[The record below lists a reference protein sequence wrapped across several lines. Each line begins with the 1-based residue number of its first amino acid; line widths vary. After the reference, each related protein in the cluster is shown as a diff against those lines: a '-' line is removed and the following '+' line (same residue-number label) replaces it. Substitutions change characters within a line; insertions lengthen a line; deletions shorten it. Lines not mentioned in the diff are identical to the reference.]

1 MQKLKPSPDKITALY
16 CRLSRDDGGDAE
28 SNSIGNQK
36 TILSRYAA
44 DHGFSNTKF
53 YVDDG
58 WSGANFSRP
67 GFEAMMSDVD
77 NGLIGTI
84 ICKDMSRFGRD
95 YLHVGLYTEVK
106 FPEAGIRFIAINDGV
121 DSASGA
127 SDDFTPFRNII
138 NEWYCRDIS
147 KKIKARMQS
156 RAKSG
161 EHLTGNAPYGYKKAD
176 GNYKKWIIDEE
187 PVKIIR
193 EIFQLYLDGRNATQ
207 IAEEMAKRGYDAPGD
222 YLAKQKQYT
231 KGKAVTFETP
241 TAIWHPGTILNILDR
256 YEYCGH
262 TVSYRR
268 KTVSYKTHKSV
279 LNDEADWIITKNTQT
294 PIIDED
300 TWQTVHKMREKG
312 RRRKEHVWDKG
323 PLNGFLYCPDC
334 GSKLYFSHP
343 SRLKTSG
350 TYMCGYYMHYKKCS
364 THYIRRDELEPVV
377 LAQLRADCAFA
388 REHEDEFVRMVEK
401 KTRRQGDDAVKKGK
415 KEYAEAKKRIEEI
428 DQIINRL
435 YEDKVS
441 GGLSAER
448 FAKMLAT
455 YEAEQEALRAKCE
468 TLQAQIT
475 AARTTSDNAK
485 QFIRVV
491 KKFTEMQELTPE
503 IVATL
508 IERVEVGQAQ
518 KVDGVKKQEI
528 KIIYNFI
535 GNIKE

>member
-1 MQKLKPSPDKITALY
+1 MQKQKTNPDKITALY
-16 CRLSRDDGGDAE
+16 CRLSRDDGGDSE

-77 NGLIGTI
+77 DGLIGTI

-106 FPEAGIRFIAINDGV
+106 FPESGIRFIAINDGV

-127 SDDFTPFRNII
+127 FDDFAPFRNII

-147 KKIKARMQS
+147 KKIRASMQS

-161 EHLTGNAPYGYKKAD
+161 EHLTGNPPYGYKKD
-176 GNYKKWIIDEE
+176 VSDPKKWVIDDV
-187 PVKIIR
+187 PAKIIR
-193 EIFQLYLDGRNATQ
+193 EIFQMYLVGKNASQ
-207 IAEEMAKRGYDAPGD
+207 IAEEIAKRGYDAPGV
-222 YLAKQKQYT
+222 YLAKRNQYT
-231 KGKAVTFETP
+231 KGKAVTFEMP
-241 TAIWHPGTILNILDR
+241 TAMWHPCTVLNILDR

-268 KTVSYKTHKSV
+268 KSVSYKNHKSV
-279 LNDEADWIITKNTQT
+279 LNPEEEWIITKNTQDA
-294 PIIDED
+294 IIDEE
-300 TWQTVHKMREKG
+300 TWQTVHKMRESG
-312 RRRKEHVWDKG
+312 RRRKQNVWDKG

-334 GSKLYFSHP
+334 GSKLYFNHP

-350 TYMCGYYMHYKKCS
+350 IYMCGYYMHYKKCT
-364 THYIRRDELEPVV
+364 THYIRRDELEPAV

-388 REHEDEFVRMVEK
+388 REHEDEFVKMMEK
-401 KTRRQGDDAVKKGK
+401 KTRRHGEDAVRKGG
-415 KEYAEAKKRIEEI
+415 KEYAEARSRIEEI
-428 DQIINRL
+428 DRIINRL
-435 YEDKVS
+435 YEDKIS
-441 GGLSAER
+441 GGLSVER
-448 FAKMLAT
+448 FSKMLMS
-455 YEAEQEALRAKCE
+455 YETEQETLRSKCE
-468 TLQAQIT
+468 KLQEQIA
-475 AARTTSDNAK
+475 AARTTSDNTK

>member
-1 MQKLKPSPDKITALY
+1 MPRNTDKITALY

-44 DHGFSNTKF
+44 EHGFTSTKF

-77 NGLIGTI
+77 DGLIGTI

-147 KKIKARMQS
+147 KKIKASMQS

-161 EHLTGNAPYGYKKAD
+161 EHLTGNAPYGYKKSETD
-176 GNYKKWIIDEE
+176 PKKWVIDEE
-187 PVKIIR
+187 PAAVIR
-193 EIFQLYLDGRNATQ
+193 EVFQLYLDGKNATQ
-207 IAEEMAKRGYDAPGD
+207 ISEEMARRGYDAPGD
-222 YLAKQKQYT
+222 YLAKQNQYT
-231 KGKAVTFETP
+231 KGRAVTFETP
-241 TAIWHPGTILNILDR
+241 KAMWHPGTILNLLDR

-279 LNDEADWIITKNTQT
+279 LNPEDDWIITKNTQP
-294 PIIDED
+294 PIIDEE
-300 TWQTVHKMREKG
+300 TWQTVHKMRESG

-323 PLNGFLYCPDC
+323 SLNGFLYCPDC

-343 SRLKTSG
+343 TRLKTCG
-350 TYMCGYYMHYKKCS
+350 TYMCGYYMHYKKCT
-364 THYIRRDELEPVV
+364 THYIRRDELEPAV
-377 LAQLRADCAFA
+377 LAQLRANCAFA
-388 REHEDEFVRMVEK
+388 REHEADFVKMVEK
-401 KTRRQGDDAVKKGK
+401 KTRRQGDDAVKKGE
-415 KEYAEAKKRIEEI
+415 KEYAEARDRIGEI
-428 DQIINRL
+428 DRIINQL
-435 YEDKVS
+435 YEDKVG
-441 GGLSAER
+441 GGLSTER
-448 FAKMLAT
+448 FSRMLAK
-455 YEAEQEALRAKCE
+455 YEEEQEALRARCE
-468 TLQAQIT
+468 TLQAQI
-475 AARTTSDNAK
+475 AAAKTTSDNAK
-485 QFIRVV
+485 QFIKVV
-491 KKFTEMQELTPE
+491 KKFTEMQELTSE

-528 KIIYNFI
+528 RIVYNFI
-535 GNIKE
+535 GEIRE

>member
-1 MQKLKPSPDKITALY
+1 MPKPIYAPDQITALY

-36 TILSRYAA
+36 TILSRYAT

-58 WSGANFSRP
+58 WSGANFNRP
-67 GFEAMMSDVD
+67 GFEAMISDVD
-77 NGLIGTI
+77 DGLIGTI

-147 KKIKARMQS
+147 KKIKASMQS

-161 EHLTGNAPYGYKKAD
+161 EHLTGNAPYGYKKD
-176 GNYKKWIIDEE
+176 ESNPKKWVIDEV
-187 PVKIIR
+187 PASIIR
-193 EIFQLYLDGRNATQ
+193 EVFLLYLDGKNAAQ
-207 IAEEMAKRGYDAPGD
+207 IATEMEKRGYDAPGD
-222 YLAKQKQYT
+222 YLAKQHQYK
-231 KGKAVTFETP
+231 KGKAVTFDTP
-241 TAIWHPGTILNILDR
+241 KAMWHPGTILNLLDR

-268 KTVSYKTHKSV
+268 KSISYKTHKSV
-279 LNDEADWIITKNTQT
+279 LNDEADWIVTKNTQ
-294 PIIDED
+294 PAIIEEE
-300 TWQTVHKMREKG
+300 TWQTVHKMRESG
-312 RRRKEHVWDKG
+312 RRRKENVWDKG

-334 GSKLYFSHP
+334 GSKLYFNHP
-343 SRLKTSG
+343 TRLKTSG
-350 TYMCGYYMHYKKCS
+350 TYMCGYYMHYKKCT
-364 THYIRRDELEPVV
+364 THYIRRDELEPAV
-377 LAQLRADCAFA
+377 LAQLRADCAYA
-388 REHEDEFVRMVEK
+388 KEHEADFVKMVEK
-401 KTRRQGDDAVKKGK
+401 KTRRQGDDAVKKAE
-415 KEYAEAKKRIEEI
+415 KEYAEARSRIDEI
-428 DQIINRL
+428 DRIINQL

-448 FAKMLAT
+448 FSRMLT
-455 YEAEQEALRAKCE
+455 KYETEQETLRSKCE
-468 TLQAQIT
+468 QLQTQVT
-475 AARTTSDNAK
+475 AAKTTSDNAK
-485 QFIRVV
+485 QFIRMVR
-491 KKFTEMQELTPE
+491 KFTDIQELTPE

-508 IERVEVGQAQ
+508 IERVEIGQAQ
-518 KVDGVKKQEI
+518 VVDGEKKQEI
-528 KIIYNFI
+528 KIVYNFI
-535 GNIKE
+535 GDIRE

>member
-1 MQKLKPSPDKITALY
+1 MPRQIINTDKITALY

-77 NGLIGTI
+77 DGLIGTI

-147 KKIKARMQS
+147 KKIKASMQS

-161 EHLTGNAPYGYKKAD
+161 EHLTGNPPYGYKKD
-176 GNYKKWIIDEE
+176 ESNPKKWVIDEE
-187 PVKIIR
+187 PAAIIR
-193 EIFQLYLDGRNATQ
+193 EIFQLYLDGSNATQ
-207 IAEEMAKRGYDAPGD
+207 ISEEMKKRGYDAPGD
-222 YLAKQKQYT
+222 YLAKRNQYT

-241 TAIWHPGTILNILDR
+241 VAMWHPGTILNILDR
-256 YEYCGH
+256 QEYCGH

-268 KTVSYKTHKSV
+268 KSISYKSHKTV
-279 LNDEADWIITKNTQT
+279 LNDEADWIITRDTQT
-294 PIIDED
+294 PIVDEE
-300 TWQTVHKMREKG
+300 TWQTVHKMRENG
-312 RRRKEHVWDKG
+312 RRRKEHIWDKG

-350 TYMCGYYMHYKKCS
+350 TYMCGYYMHYKKCT
-364 THYIRRDELEPVV
+364 THYIRRDELEPTV
-377 LAQLRADCAFA
+377 LAQLRADCVFA

-401 KTRRQGDDAVKKGK
+401 KTRRQGEDAVRSGE
-415 KEYAEAKKRIEEI
+415 KEYAEAKRRIEEI
-428 DQIINRL
+428 DQIINQL

-448 FAKMLAT
+448 FSRMLT
-455 YEAEQEALRAKCE
+455 KYEEEQEILRAKCE
-468 TLQAQIT
+468 KLQVQIT

-491 KKFTEMQELTPE
+491 RKFTEMQELTPE
-503 IVATL
+503 IIATL

-518 KVDGVKKQEI
+518 VIDGVKKQEI

-535 GNIKE
+535 GNIQE

>member
-1 MQKLKPSPDKITALY
+1 MYL
-16 CRLSRDDGGDAE
+16 GG
-28 SNSIGNQK
+28 SN
-36 TILSRYAA
+36 AA
-44 DHGFSNTKF
+44 
-53 YVDDG
+53 
-58 WSGANFSRP
+58 
-67 GFEAMMSDVD
+67 
-77 NGLIGTI
+77 
-84 ICKDMSRFGRD
+84 
-95 YLHVGLYTEVK
+95 
-106 FPEAGIRFIAINDGV
+106 
-121 DSASGA
+121 
-127 SDDFTPFRNII
+127 
-138 NEWYCRDIS
+138 
-147 KKIKARMQS
+147 
-156 RAKSG
+156 
-161 EHLTGNAPYGYKKAD
+161 
-176 GNYKKWIIDEE
+176 
-187 PVKIIR
+187 
-193 EIFQLYLDGRNATQ
+193 Q

-222 YLAKQKQYT
+222 YLAKQNQYT

-241 TAIWHPGTILNILDR
+241 KALWHPGTILNILDR

-279 LNDEADWIITKNTQT
+279 LNPEEDWIITKNTQD
-294 PIIDED
+294 PIIDEE
-300 TWQTVHKMREKG
+300 TWQTVHKMRESG

-364 THYIRRDELEPVV
+364 THYIRRDELEPAV
-377 LAQLRADCAFA
+377 LSQLRADCAFA
-388 REHEDEFVRMVEK
+388 REHEDEFVKMVER
-401 KTRRQGDDAVKKGK
+401 KTRRQGEDAVRQGE
-415 KEYAEAKKRIEEI
+415 KEYAEAKARLEEI
-428 DQIINRL
+428 DRIINQL

-441 GGLSAER
+441 GSLSAER
-448 FAKMLAT
+448 FSKMLAN
-455 YEAEQEALRAKCE
+455 YETEQETLRSKCE
-468 TLQAQIT
+468 ALQVQIT

-491 KKFTEMQELTPE
+491 RKFTEMQELTPE